1 MSITWGYVVIVVFTT
16 IFSGLPLPAV
26 LVEPVESAALPPP
39 PPPPQAERIAALIA
53 VKMKVLILVLIAD
66 ILFPF
71 LLIGYS
77 AFY

>member
-1 MSITWGYVVIVVFTT
+1 MLLLLFLPPF
-16 IFSGLPLPAV
+16 FSGLPLPAV